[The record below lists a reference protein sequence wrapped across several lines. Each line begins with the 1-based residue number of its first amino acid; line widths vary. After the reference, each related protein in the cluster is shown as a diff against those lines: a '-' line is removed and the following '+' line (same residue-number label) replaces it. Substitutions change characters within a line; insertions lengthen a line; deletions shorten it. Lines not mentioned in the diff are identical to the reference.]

1 MTTGIERTT
10 MNSLATL
17 AAHAPSAAELLRWV
31 GLQRRRTRVARL
43 AQGAGWFSAGVA
55 LGGGLALLLTP
66 QNGAEMRRRLGAQAQ
81 RVRDSV
87 APPAAVGPDAR
98 S

>member
-1 MTTGIERTT
+1 
-10 MNSLATL
+10 
-17 AAHAPSAAELLRWV
+17 
-31 GLQRRRTRVARL
+31 
-43 AQGAGWFSAGVA
+43 
-55 LGGGLALLLTP
+55 LLTP